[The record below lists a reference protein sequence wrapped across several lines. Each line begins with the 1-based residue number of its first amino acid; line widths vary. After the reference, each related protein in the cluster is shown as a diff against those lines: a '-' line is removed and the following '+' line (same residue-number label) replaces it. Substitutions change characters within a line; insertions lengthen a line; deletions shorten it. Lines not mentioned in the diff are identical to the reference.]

1 MPPQL
6 VPYYGYGGDS
16 CGGGL
21 GMAKIVNVFS
31 EIMLIAGQNI
41 SESERKSQAAKRIDQ
56 FKTDLAKANM
66 RQAVTRSLYERLR
79 NNLQTA
85 AKKANLPSD
94 ARNVF
99 ALAVS
104 RLTDEDAQ
112 AIVKTQPSEARG
124 YR

>member
-1 MPPQL
+1 
-6 VPYYGYGGDS
+6 
-16 CGGGL
+16 
-21 GMAKIVNVFS
+21 MAKIVNVFS

-66 RQAVTRSLYERLR
+66 REVVTQGLYERLR

-85 AKKANLPSD
+85 AKNANLPSD

-99 ALAVS
+99 ALAFS
-104 RLTDEDAQ
+104 RLTDEDA
-112 AIVKTQPSEARG
+112 
-124 YR
+124 